1 MKTHL
6 ILLILIHVLLCIPPG
21 RLEALPTDVYWDN
34 GGLNVVADWPTAS
47 NWTGLNVP
55 DNSNERAHITDDSV
69 ALLGNL
75 QVNFPASQTV
85 AGLRVSVPL
94 IPTTLKGS
102 ISQPTLSMTG
112 NAAGIEPVFVHSDF
126 TVVDV
131 ELEALSGDVIVYSG
145 PTYPTQA
152 DFVVSYSSSLSIDD
166 GDLIVGSARG
176 VQTSSR
182 YELEHGWMDV
192 SGNFTIGD
200 AGAAAEVWLHG
211 TLDTASDAGT
221 GVQIGSAAVSPA
233 GTNGNATVRA
243 FADSVL
249 VTTWNNH
256 GWLKIGGDGGS
267 GSLEM
272 NGTLNQ
278 YGEAIIG
285 AGVEG
290 GEFQSIGQGSKVFHG
305 PVRIGYEGPG
315 TFTGYASF
323 EDDLHVGGS
332 GMPYYASYAGEF
344 EGHLLVYGDTI
355 VSSPQGVSSLTVD
368 PGTYNNFY
376 GDLKLGV
383 NSGETGNLNIQSGA
397 TVRCLGEVQ
406 ASYKTA
412 PGPAPGDADITVGPG
427 ATLKAGALR
436 VIGSDWGD
444 RGKLITDPLS
454 TVIVNELTYDPGD
467 PKVFN
472 GGLGIGYAEAANTAL
487 VQIGYEGFGDEELT
501 VGQSLAVGF
510 EKAATLEVWR
520 SQLAVGQNVLV
531 GTTDGSPPRQD
542 YSTLRISESS
552 MDVAGDVTVGADGE
566 LVMNDLAGANVDG
579 TLTIRPGG
587 ILRLYDYGNVINAD
601 AVVLDGGFSYTDG
614 STRQS
619 KLYTN
624 SLTGVD
630 ISDLSFPGSIYLGI
644 DRYGESILPYA
655 IVNSDLHIGY
665 LHSTSA
671 KVKAGE
677 SGYISGNFNLAGGDG
692 VSASLTVEADA
703 TYSAGAGGTVIFG
716 EADPATHNSQAT
728 LTLEQ
733 NSRFTSYSQL
743 QLRSNSQIYA
753 NSGSTLAV
761 DSINIDHAPS
771 TTLSFAPDARLLV
784 NTFLPTVVLPKVGR
798 CNLGIGWLGGD
809 VSYVVDQGGIAW
821 DLNTLEIGAESGGIA
836 SLAIEQSTTV
846 NVQNLYVGRDT
857 ADGSV
862 ILDSSG
868 VLSVVAHIQL
878 GDEQSNRGLLELV
891 DNGAAEV
898 TAYSLTSKANGQ
910 LKVGQGTL
918 VSLTDS
924 ATFETGSKPFIIDGA
939 IIATQVMLGTGTEL
953 SGKGQ
958 IQADVTA
965 DAALIRP
972 GGDTI
977 KTLTITGNLAG
988 SNRSILEVGVDLVTD
1003 VRDQLNISGNAA
1015 LDGFSLELQTLDR
1028 PDYRDPITILSAGE
1042 LSGQFEEIIHNE
1054 IAANMRWATLYDEVQ
1069 DIVTIQGALPGDV
1082 NLDGKIT
1089 IGDLTIFAGHF
1100 GENNA
1105 NWMLGDIDGNGMINI
1120 GDLSILAGHFGAVE
1134 ANPTPIPEPATAA
1147 LFVLVS
1153 VCSLWRSRRDT

>member
-21 RLEALPTDVYWDN
+21 RLEALPSEIYWDN
-34 GGLNVVADWPTAS
+34 GGLNVVADWPTTS

-55 DNSNERAHITDDSV
+55 DNSNERAHITNDSV
-69 ALLGNL
+69 APLGSL
-75 QVNFPASQTV
+75 QVNFPTSHTV
-85 AGLRVSVPL
+85 AGLRVSVPS
-94 IPTTLKGS
+94 IPTTLKGDVS
-102 ISQPTLSMTG
+102 YPVLSMAG
-112 NAAGIEPVFVHSDF
+112 NTAGIEPVFVHSDF
-126 TVVDV
+126 TVEDV
-131 ELEALSGDVIVYSG
+131 ELEAWSGDVIVYSG
-145 PTYPTQA
+145 PSYPTQA
-152 DFVVSYSSSLSIDD
+152 NLVVSYGSSLSIDD

-182 YELEHGWMDV
+182 YELKHGWMEV
-192 SGNFTIGD
+192 SGNFTIAD

-211 TLDTASDAGT
+211 LIQTAYDPGT

-233 GTNGNATVRA
+233 GTNGNATVRV
-243 FADSVL
+243 FTDSTQSSV
-249 VTTWNNH
+249 WDNY
-256 GWLKIGGDGGS
+256 GWLNIGGDGGS
-267 GSLEM
+267 GRLEM
-272 NGTLNQ
+272 NGALFQ
-278 YGEAIIG
+278 YGETIIG

-290 GEFQSIGQGSKVFHG
+290 GEFQSLGQGLKIFHSS
-305 PVRIGYEGPG
+305 VRIGYEGPG
-315 TFTGYASF
+315 TFTGYATF
-323 EDDLHVGGS
+323 EDDLHIGGS
-332 GMPYYASYAGEF
+332 GMPYYASYAGEY
-344 EGHLLVYGDTI
+344 EGYLVVNGDTV

-368 PGTYNNFY
+368 PGSFSTFY

-383 NSGETGNLNIQSGA
+383 NTGETGNLNIQSGA

-406 ASYKTA
+406 ASYSTTS
-412 PGPAPGDADITVGPG
+412 GPAPGDADITVGPG

-454 TVIVNELTYDPGD
+454 TVIVNELTYNPGD

-472 GGLGIGYAEAANTAL
+472 GGLGIGYADASNTAL

-501 VGQSLAVGF
+501 VGQTLAVGF
-510 EKAATLEVWR
+510 EKAATLEVWQ
-520 SQLAVGQNVLV
+520 SQLTVGQNVLV
-531 GTTDGSPPRQD
+531 GTTDGSTPRQN
-542 YSTLRISESS
+542 YSKLRISESS

-566 LVMNDLAGANVDG
+566 LVMNDMAGAQVDG

-644 DRYGESILPYA
+644 DRYGESILPYE
-655 IVNSDLHIGY
+655 VSDDLYIGY
-665 LHSTSA
+665 LHNA
-671 KVKAGE
+671 AVRVEAGE
-677 SGYISGNFNLAGGDG
+677 SGHVYGDFSLAGGDG
-692 VSASLTVEADA
+692 VSAALLLEAGSA
-703 TYSAGAGGTVIFG
+703 YSTGAGGTVIFG

-743 QLRSNSQIYA
+743 QLRSDSSIYA
-753 NSGSTLAV
+753 NSGSTLSA
-761 DSINIDHAPS
+761 DSLNIDHAPS

-784 NTFLPTVVLPKVGR
+784 NIFLPTVVLPKIGR
-798 CNLGIGWLGGD
+798 CNLGIGWVGGD
-809 VSYVVDQGGIAW
+809 VSYVVDQGGISW

-846 NVQNLYVGRDT
+846 NVQNLYVGRET

-868 VLSVVAHIQL
+868 VLGVVEHIQL

-891 DNGAAEV
+891 DNSAAGV
-898 TAYSLTSKANGQ
+898 LAYSLNSKKNGQ

-918 VSLTDS
+918 VSLIDT
-924 ATFETGSKPFIIDGA
+924 ATFETGSKPFVIDGA
-939 IIATQVMLGTGTEL
+939 LIATQVMLATGTEL

-977 KTLTITGNLAG
+977 ETLTITGNLAG
-988 SNRSILEVGVDLVTD
+988 SNRSILKVGVDLVTD

-1069 DIVTIQGALPGDV
+1069 DIVTIQGALPGDA
-1082 NLDGKIT
+1082 NLDGMVDVLDLALLAT
-1089 IGDLTIFAGHF
+1089 YYGSNRSTWLRADFNGDALVDV
-1100 GENNA
+1100 
-1105 NWMLGDIDGNGMINI
+1105 L
-1120 GDLSILAGHFGAVE
+1120 DLASLATFYGQQEVSA
-1134 ANPTPIPEPATAA
+1134 TPIPEPTTAA
-1147 LFVLVS
+1147 LLALVS
-1153 VCSLWRSRRDT
+1153 GCCLLRYRRDT